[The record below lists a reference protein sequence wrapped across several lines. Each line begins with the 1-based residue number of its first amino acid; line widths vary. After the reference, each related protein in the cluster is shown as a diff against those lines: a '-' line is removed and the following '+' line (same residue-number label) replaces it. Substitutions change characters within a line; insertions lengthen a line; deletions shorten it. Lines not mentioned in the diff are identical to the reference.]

1 MKTPVLAARLPA
13 AAAQNDIPLPGG
25 TGAKYRKMNTYAKP
39 AANPRGIRTSK
50 LIRLKV
56 SWNEHLQKMGV
67 GEVLLLPSV
76 RPRHELDAVHF
87 RPRPLQ
93 HPGIGLA
100 HLLRQRLSSRHV
112 EHCAK
117 CSLKK
122 LLDAETR
129 DGVFHCCS

>member
-56 SWNEHLQKMGV
+56 SWNEHLRKSGGRGGLIVTQPKTGNSS
-67 GEVLLLPSV
+67 GLISYSYIDP
-76 RPRHELDAVHF
+76 H
-87 RPRPLQ
+87 Q
-93 HPGIGLA
+93 HLI
-100 HLLRQRLSSRHV
+100 R
-112 EHCAK
+112 
-117 CSLKK
+117 
-122 LLDAETR
+122 T
-129 DGVFHCCS
+129 